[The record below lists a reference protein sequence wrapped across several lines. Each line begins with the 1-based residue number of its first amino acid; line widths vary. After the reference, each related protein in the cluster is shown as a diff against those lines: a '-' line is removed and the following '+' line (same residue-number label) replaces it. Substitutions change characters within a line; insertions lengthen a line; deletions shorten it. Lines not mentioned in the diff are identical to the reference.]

1 MDEGILVKAYNF
13 LLRKQA
19 TRQTFD
25 TTNWA
30 GYLMSLGI
38 SAHKGRVNWNERT
51 KLLDLKYDTTANC
64 VNLISRAS
72 TNSEIQLFREV
83 KNGNSKTYKIISKEK
98 REWLDQYPYI
108 QAIAKSAE
116 VEEINES
123 SSPAYP
129 PLQLIKYIN
138 STFTQQDAIKV
149 LIEHIIL
156 TGNAFW
162 IIDYNGTIPT
172 LIRFV
177 MPDFFYDIEEDAAGK
192 PLRYW
197 YIEKGGKRSMDAK
210 NVVHFANYGSW
221 STTWGAGMSYISSGW
236 ANIEKNLLTYL
247 NTNLTNHGIPAGLVH
262 FKNKMPDATFQTLQK
277 QFNDMYTGI
286 ENSPKLAFSNGGEF
300 EIVKL
305 GYTPDEMGIEVTW
318 RLAREAIANSH
329 GVPISMLSNPSNRS
343 VVQGQ
348 DVQFL
353 RDTVQPLLM
362 LISQSL
368 TEKLLPLY
376 GDVSGMFFA
385 ARNIVTEDQKAALEE
400 RKANLETGLTTRNE
414 ERAAMGI
421 ESSPNPLAD
430 ELLVPSNLVVL
441 GQQPAQQPNLARQ
454 IIDGIMEKT
463 KQKETRHGKD

>member
-13 LLRKQA
+13 LLKKQA
-19 TRQTFD
+19 TPQTFD
-25 TTNWA
+25 TANWA
-30 GYLMSLGI
+30 GYFMSLGM
-38 SAHKGRVNWNERT
+38 SVHTGRINWDERT

-64 VNLISRAS
+64 INNISRAS
-72 TNSEIQLFREV
+72 ANSEIQLFREV
-83 KNGNSKTYKIISKEK
+83 KEGNSKTHKLVSKEK
-98 REWLDQYPYI
+98 SEWLCQHSYI
-108 QAIAKSAE
+108 QEIAKSAKI
-116 VEEINES
+116 EEITD
-123 SSPAYP
+123 PTYP

-138 STFTQQDAIKV
+138 STFTQQDAIKT
-149 LIEHIIL
+149 LIEHIVL

-162 IIDYNGTIPT
+162 IIDYNGTIPS

-177 MPDFFYDIEEDAAGK
+177 MPNFFYEIEEDAAGK
-192 PLRYW
+192 PLKYW
-197 YIEKGGKRSMDAK
+197 YTEDNRKKSMDAK

-262 FKNKMPDATFQTLQK
+262 FKTKIPDATFQAFQK
-277 QFNDMYTGI
+277 QFNEMYAGI
-286 ENSPKLAFSNGGEF
+286 EKSAKLAFSNGGDY
-300 EIVKL
+300 EIEKL

-376 GDVSGMFFA
+376 SDVSGMFFA
-385 ARNIVTEDQKAALEE
+385 AKDIVKEDQRAALEE
-400 RKANLETGLTTRNE
+400 RETNLETGLTTRNE

-421 ESSPNPLAD
+421 EPSPNPLAD
-430 ELLVPSNLVVL
+430 ELLVPSNLVPL
-441 GQQPAQQPNLARQ
+441 GQQPPPPQGQLARQ
-454 IIDGIMEKT
+454 IIDGIMEKM
-463 KQKETRHGKD
+463 KQKEIRHGQD